1 MRRLSAGRV
10 REVEGGGGSRSAD
23 RAVNC
28 GTLAAPFRAD
38 ITQVSRLQLDQ
49 VVTLSLDEVP
59 EPIACRVH
67 DVDGPISRL
76 VYLDELPPQA
86 IGRLVLGAAG
96 YVVFDEFRNPVGL
109 RVAVRASPPYLD
121 VAEVDA
127 VSVPERRAGDRVKL
141 VTRAVIIDP
150 DGRPPESTFT
160 IDLSETGALLR
171 HAPVFDNTEQFGL
184 ELRFGDAPQP
194 VTAQARIVRRTE
206 DAVGVVFE
214 TMPARDARRLVE
226 YLMGIRHQRRP
237 ASPN

>member
-1 MRRLSAGRV
+1 
-10 REVEGGGGSRSAD
+10 
-23 RAVNC
+23 
-28 GTLAAPFRAD
+28 
-38 ITQVSRLQLDQ
+38 VSRLQLDQ
-49 VVTLSLDEVP
+49 AVTLSLDEVP

-67 DVDGPISRL
+67 DVNGPVSRL
-76 VYLDELPPQA
+76 MYLDELPPQA
-86 IGRLVLGAAG
+86 IGRLVLGAPG

-141 VTRAVIIDP
+141 VTRAVIIHA
-150 DGRPPESTFT
+150 DGRPAESTFT

-171 HAPVFDNTEQFGL
+171 HIPAFESSAEFGL

-194 VTAQARIVRRTE
+194 VTAQARVVRQAE
-206 DAVGVVFE
+206 DAVGVVFK
-214 TMPARDARRLVE
+214 TMPATDAKRLVE

-237 ASPN
+237 TTLN